1 MNSMIID
8 RCIDIFLSTLLSEN
22 SDNVGL
28 LNAIMIAMHN
38 NEDRLNPGNV
48 ILSRLIILCNQLIH
62 KHILI
67 VKTADVSYSET
78 IRLPGQYY
86 MSKKEVSNSSSR
98 KRASSSSIE
107 SNKRMKM

>member
-1 MNSMIID
+1 MFFVINSAYQ
-8 RCIDIFLSTLLSEN
+8 DIEEYRYHTYYQ
-22 SDNVGL
+22 
-28 LNAIMIAMHN
+28 H
-38 NEDRLNPGNV
+38 
-48 ILSRLIILCNQLIH
+48 IH

-67 VKTADVSYSET
+67 VKAADVSYSET

-98 KRASSSSIE
+98 KRASSSSTE